1 MSEFLHMGGHGI
13 YIWPGYALTL
23 ILLVYHYFA
32 PMRKTKKLKKD
43 LIAYYQS
50 RNLR

>member
-1 MSEFLHMGGHGI
+1 MAEFFNMDGHGI

-23 ILLVYHYFA
+23 ILLGYQYFS
-32 PMRKTKKLKKD
+32 PMWKTKKLKKD
-43 LIAYYQS
+43 LIQYYQS